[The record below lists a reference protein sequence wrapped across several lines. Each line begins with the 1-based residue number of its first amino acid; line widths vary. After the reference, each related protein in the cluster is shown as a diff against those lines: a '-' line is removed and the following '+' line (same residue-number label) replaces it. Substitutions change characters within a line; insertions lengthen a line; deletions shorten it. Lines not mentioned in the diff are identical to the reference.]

1 MEQSRFR
8 SWLSQSADLT
18 RKQREETAK
27 TLSSKSQGEAAL
39 AAIELAVDQDRTCPR
54 CNTKGAVSRGKVRQ
68 LRRYYCKGCRRTFDA
83 LTGTPLS
90 GLHHKEKWLAFGE
103 AMLDGD
109 TIHESAG
116 RCGIDPTTAWRWRH
130 RFLKAARTS
139 ADKLRGIVEAD
150 ETYFLR
156 SRKGERK
163 LDRPARRRGGK
174 ASRRG
179 ISSEQ
184 VPVVVAADR
193 SGSTASAVLPKVTSG
208 ALKEFLGPRMDKD
221 VLLVSDGNNCYPP
234 VARDLGIS
242 HEIINL
248 SAGERVR
255 GDLHIQTVNNRHS
268 RLKWFLSRYRGV
280 ATKYLDNYLRWF
292 QLIVL
297 GQNPNSRTVLNAVML
312 R

>member
-8 SWLSQSADLT
+8 DWLSQLADLT
-18 RKQREETAK
+18 EKQREETAR

-68 LRRYYCKGCRRTFDA
+68 LRRYYCKGCGRTFDA

-109 TIHESAG
+109 TIHESAD
-116 RCGIDPTTAWRWRH
+116 RCDIDPTTAWRWRH
-130 RFLKAARTS
+130 RFLKAAQTS
-139 ADKLRGIVEAD
+139 AGKLGGIVEAD

-163 LDRPARRRGGK
+163 LARPARRRGGK

-184 VPVVVAADR
+184 VPVVMAADR
-193 SGSTASAVLPKVTSG
+193 SGSTVSAVLPKVTSG
-208 ALKEFLGPRMDKD
+208 ELKEFLGPRMNKD

-292 QLIVL
+292 ELIVL
-297 GQNPNSRTVLNAVML
+297 GQNPNSRTVLNAVMI